1 MVLRGA
7 ACTSQCNCACSLARL
22 FFHFSKTT
30 STMEQ
35 FQRNMNMN
43 VNIPPHDQT
52 KTEKR
57 KKTLKI
63 TKKNN
68 KTPRLPAAPMATSYI
83 PFYHSYISYNPTRL
97 QFYTPF
103 FLHRPPFYP
112 RKANSTRRPNCRWLR
127 GDRHQPSRVSILK
140 ASKSRNWM
148 DVLMGRSWEKL
159 REHHGHI

>member
-63 TKKNN
+63 TKKTT
-68 KTPRLPAAPMATSYI
+68 KHPGSLQRPWQLVIS
-83 PFYHSYISYNPTRL
+83 HSTIVISHITRL
-97 QFYTPF
+97 GYNFIPRF
-103 FLHRPPFYP
+103 F
-112 RKANSTRRPNCRWLR
+112 ST
-127 GDRHQPSRVSILK
+127 GRHFTQGKRILQEGRI
-140 ASKSRNWM
+140 AADYVGIAINHQGFQYSKHQNPGTEWTF
-148 DVLMGRSWEKL
+148 
-159 REHHGHI
+159 